1 MNDLFLHDSLD
12 TSPVV
17 FSDRILYTPTS
28 FAKTALLYLQE
39 IGSLQAKKPHTS
51 SRTHLSS
58 YLFFCVNSGSG
69 ELEYQRKKYKLGR
82 GDCVFID
89 CQQPYS
95 HSTDKD
101 LWSLSWI
108 HFFGV
113 TMQDIYQKYQERG
126 GLPVFHPENITAF
139 TELHKSLFTLA
150 SSDDYIRDMRINS
163 GLNEFLVLLMNESC
177 NPAER
182 SDAILKKQSL
192 DPIREYLDTH
202 YTEKVSLDALA
213 DQFFI
218 SKFYLTRVFKEQ
230 FWLSINTYVLNLRI
244 TKAKQMLRFTDKN
257 WKILTT
263 NVALGHHTISAVFLS
278 MSRGITPLEFHEKLG
293 EAGKQ
298 PTENLTEKKKNTA
311 RLKK

>member
-12 TSPVV
+12 TSPIVS
-17 FSDRILYTPTS
+17 SDRVLYTQTPY
-28 FAKTALLYLQE
+28 AKSELLYLQE
-39 IGSLQAKKPHTS
+39 IGSLQAEQPHTS

-58 YLFFCVNSGSG
+58 YLFFCVKSGFG
-69 ELEYQRKKYKLGR
+69 ELDYQGKKHKLTA

-95 HSTDKD
+95 HSTDTK

-108 HFFGV
+108 HFSGV
-113 TMQDIYQKYQERG
+113 TMKNIYQKYQERG
-126 GLPVFHPENITAF
+126 GRPVFHPENVAVF

-163 GLNEFLVLLMNESC
+163 GLNELLVLLMNESWH
-177 NPAER
+177 PADR
-182 SDAILKKQSL
+182 SDAILKKQNL
-192 DPIREYLDTH
+192 EPIRDYLETH

-230 FWLSINTYVLNLRI
+230 YGVSINTYVLNLRI
-244 TKAKQMLRFTDKN
+244 TKAKQMLRFTDK
-257 WKILTT
+257 KLEDIGYQCG
-263 NVALGHHTISAVFLS
+263 LGAPHYF
-278 MSRGITPLEFHEKLG
+278 SRIFKQVEGITPSEFREKW
-293 EAGKQ
+293 
-298 PTENLTEKKKNTA
+298 
-311 RLKK
+311 

>member
-1 MNDLFLHDSLD
+1 MNDLFLHDSPD
-12 TSPVV
+12 ASPIVS
-17 FSDRILYTPTS
+17 SDRVLYTSTT
-28 FAKTALLYLQE
+28 FAKSALLYLQE
-39 IGSLQAKKPHTS
+39 IGFLQAKQPHTS

-58 YLFFCVNSGSG
+58 YLFFSVNSGSD
-69 ELEYQRKKYKLGR
+69 ELEYQGKRHKLAS

-95 HSTDKD
+95 HSTEEN

-202 YTEKVSLDALA
+202 YTEKVSLDALT
-213 DQFFI
+213 DQFF
-218 SKFYLTRVFKEQ
+218 
-230 FWLSINTYVLNLRI
+230 LSASFI
-244 TKAKQMLRFTDKN
+244 
-257 WKILTT
+257 
-263 NVALGHHTISAVFLS
+263 
-278 MSRGITPLEFHEKLG
+278 
-293 EAGKQ
+293 
-298 PTENLTEKKKNTA
+298 
-311 RLKK
+311 

>member
-1 MNDLFLHDSLD
+1 MTCFYMILWIHPLLFFQ
-12 TSPVV
+12 TA
-17 FSDRILYTPTS
+17 FSTPRRLLRRLPFYTCRRSGVCRQRSRILPRVLTCLRICFSVSIPVLVSCYN
-28 FAKTALLYLQE
+28 LIEE
-39 IGSLQAKKPHTS
+39 I
-51 SRTHLSS
+51 SRVRRRGLSIA
-58 YLFFCVNSGSG
+58 
-69 ELEYQRKKYKLGR
+69 R
-82 GDCVFID
+82 
-89 CQQPYS
+89 PYS

-278 MSRGITPLEFHEKLG
+278 MSRGITPSEFHEKLG

-298 PTENLTEKKKNTA
+298 PTENLT
-311 RLKK
+311 

>member
-1 MNDLFLHDSLD
+1 MNDLFLHDSQG
-12 TSPVV
+12 TSPIV
-17 FSDRILYTPTS
+17 SSKRILYTPTS
-28 FAKTALLYLQE
+28 FAKSALLYLQE
-39 IGSLQAKKPHTS
+39 IGSLQAEQPHTS

-58 YLFFCVNSGSG
+58 YLFFCVKSGFG
-69 ELEYQRKKYKLGR
+69 ELDYQGKKHKLTA

-95 HSTDKD
+95 HSTDTD

-113 TMQDIYQKYQERG
+113 TMQDIYQKYQEHG

-177 NPAER
+177 NPAGR

-202 YTEKVSLDALA
+202 YTEKVSLDALT

-257 WKILTT
+257 
-263 NVALGHHTISAVFLS
+263 
-278 MSRGITPLEFHEKLG
+278 
-293 EAGKQ
+293 
-298 PTENLTEKKKNTA
+298 
-311 RLKK
+311 